1 MFCVKC
7 GSTRLITDNLC
18 GACYAEVS
26 TLARIPSTLTIT
38 TCAHCSSYLEKKK
51 WKHFKHLNDLMD
63 QRIMAHL
70 MVDSLVDVDDVELS
84 HKMEDEHRREIG
96 IRIAGKVDTT
106 DIEEQL
112 RIKVM
117 LKKGV
122 CERCSKIAGKY
133 YESIL
138 QVRGEDSALDKKTM
152 DEIRKQVHDV
162 IARTAKKD
170 RNSFISREGE
180 MHSGLDFYLGKNGD
194 GKNLAKLL
202 GSVYGS
208 KITESKTLVGR
219 KEGKDC
225 YRMTYLVRVP
235 PFLVGDFVMYD
246 KEPWRIERINPR
258 KVTLL
263 GLQSGERIT
272 MDRSGFTGFEIL
284 GGAGIIEKV
293 VVVSGRDGSRDIIV
307 LHPQTYRSMEVI
319 VPASLGIPE
328 PGSEIDAIIHGD
340 EIFLV

>member
-7 GSTRLITDNLC
+7 GSTGLITDNLC
-18 GACYAEVS
+18 GACYVEVS
-26 TLARIPSTLTIT
+26 TLARIPSSLTLT

-51 WKHFKHLNDLMD
+51 WKQFKHRKELID
-63 QRIMAHL
+63 QRIMAL
-70 MVDSLVDVDDVELS
+70 LEVDSLVDIDDIELV

-96 IRIAGKVDTT
+96 IRISGKVDTT

-138 QVRGEDSALDKKTM
+138 QVRGDDSSLDKKTM

-180 MHSGLDFYLGKNGD
+180 IHSGVDFYLGKNGD

-208 KITESKTLVGR
+208 KITESKTLMGR
-219 KEGKDC
+219 KEGEDC

-235 PFLVGDFVMYD
+235 PFLVGDFVMYRA
-246 KEPWRIERINPR
+246 KPWKIERINPK

-272 MDRSGFTGFEIL
+272 VDRSAFTRFEIL
-284 GGAGIIEKV
+284 GGKGMIEKI

-307 LHPQTYRSMEVI
+307 LHPQTYRSMEVL
-319 VPASLGIPE
+319 VPDSLSIPE